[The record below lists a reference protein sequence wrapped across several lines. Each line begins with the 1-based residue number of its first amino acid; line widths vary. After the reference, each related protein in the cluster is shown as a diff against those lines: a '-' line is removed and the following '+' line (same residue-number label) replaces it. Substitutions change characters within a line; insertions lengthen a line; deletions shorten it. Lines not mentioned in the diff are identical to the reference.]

1 MAAGN
6 TGSHARVFLPVA
18 RAALDP
24 DLLVPL
30 QRERGVIPNDDN
42 PFITESSG
50 RLEKGRTMPRDDL
63 TLLAYAHNMTLM
75 TDPDEVLSRRV
86 P

>member
-1 MAAGN
+1 
-6 TGSHARVFLPVA
+6 
-18 RAALDP
+18 
-24 DLLVPL
+24 
-30 QRERGVIPNDDN
+30 
-42 PFITESSG
+42 
-50 RLEKGRTMPRDDL
+50 MPRDDL